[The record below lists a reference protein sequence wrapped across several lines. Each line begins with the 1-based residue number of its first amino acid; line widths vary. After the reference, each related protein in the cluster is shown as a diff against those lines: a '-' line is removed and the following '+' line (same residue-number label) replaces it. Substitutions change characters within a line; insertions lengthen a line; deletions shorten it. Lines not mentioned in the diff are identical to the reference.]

1 MAGPVVMVVRETT
14 SLADSVQLLL
24 ETVGFRVVAM
34 DRVAEAVAR
43 LAALGEEP
51 IRAVVLASNQPRSD
65 KLRIFPEAFPPGAR
79 NLPLVVVGDR
89 SAHERHG
96 WPANVHFVRLPI
108 ETRRFLEL
116 LDSIMHGSRPV
127 PTTLQAAR

>member
-1 MAGPVVMVVRETT
+1 MAGPVVMVVRETA

-34 DRVAEAVAR
+34 DRVSEAVSR

-51 IRAVVLASNQPRSD
+51 IRAVVLASNQPRSEM
-65 KLRIFPEAFPPGAR
+65 LRIFPDAFPPGAR

-89 SAHERHG
+89 AAHERHG
-96 WPANVHFVRLPI
+96 WPTNVHFVRLPF
-108 ETRRFLEL
+108 ETRRFLDL
-116 LDSIMHGSRPV
+116 LDSIMHASAGV
-127 PTTLQAAR
+127 PEIARASP

>member
-1 MAGPVVMVVRETT
+1 MAGPVVMVVRETA

-34 DRVAEAVAR
+34 HRVGEAVAR

-51 IRAVVLASNQPRSD
+51 IRAVVLASNQPRSEM
-65 KLRIFPEAFPPGAR
+65 LRIFPDAFPPGAR

-96 WPANVHFVRLPI
+96 WPPNVHFVRLPF
-108 ETRRFLEL
+108 ETQRFLEL
-116 LDSIMHGSRPV
+116 LDTIMHGSNPLP
-127 PTTLQAAR
+127 PTIQAAH

>member
-1 MAGPVVMVVRETT
+1 MAGPFVMVVRETA

-34 DRVAEAVAR
+34 DRVPEAISR

-51 IRAVVLASNQPRSD
+51 IRAVVLASNQPRSEM
-65 KLRIFPEAFPPGAR
+65 LRVFPDAFPPGAR
-79 NLPLVVVGDR
+79 HLPLVVVGDR

-96 WPANVHFVRLPI
+96 WPANVHFVRLPF
-108 ETRRFLEL
+108 ETQQFLAL
-116 LDSIMHGSRPV
+116 LDTIMRGTAPL
-127 PTTLQAAR
+127 PAAP